1 MPICKTSTEIV
12 MVIQVNDSY
21 GIYKKHESHDLM
33 IFFSETFNRDYYLPA
48 LYWLYPH
55 NKYN

>member
-1 MPICKTSTEIV
+1 